1 MGSRAIALRTSIL
14 AVVCSACSGPAGG
27 FAQGR
32 VSDSSG
38 AGISGARI
46 SSDVGVS
53 ASTGG
58 DGEYEVAFEN
68 IAVGTLVRLTAS
80 KEGYTASTHNVNVIA
95 GTRTVDFVL
104 EKVCMPPPC
113 PTGCRTTSIVTEC
126 GQTCPATC
134 SPPNVCDGDTCTA
147 PEECRVCSGG
157 QCQDAREGLPCG
169 ISEDCVTRR
178 CSSGVCVDYFVMENT
193 ACSSDGNECTS
204 DVCKARACKHLPDR
218 GRACAGGRC
227 STAGECMPE
236 ACAQGGRTLL
246 WMDAWPAPH
255 DEIALCETPGVAVA
269 VSPEVGAAYCGTGW
283 HVCTATD
290 VQGHQ
295 PVFNTEQLNF
305 AATVNDGPNCLLVN
319 QMGASQH
326 KGNSPL
332 RRPGNST
339 STGQPFGGSCSAP
352 VSSGNGTWGFHA
364 NTADP
369 NQMTCSNFL
378 RCGVTC
384 CWMRR

>member
-32 VSDSSG
+32 VTDSSG

-68 IAVGTLVRLTAS
+68 LAVGTLVRLTAS
-80 KEGYTASTHNVNVIA
+80 KEGYTASTHNVSVIA

-104 EKVCMPPPC
+104 EKVCMPLPC
-113 PTGCRTTSIVTEC
+113 PTGCRTTSVVAEC

-147 PEECRVCSGG
+147 PDECRVCSGG

-169 ISEDCVTRR
+169 VSEDCVTRT
-178 CSSGVCVDYFVMENT
+178 CSSGVCVDRINNGA
-193 ACSSDGNECTS
+193 ACSSDGNECTQ
-204 DVCKARACKHLPDR
+204 DVCSARICEHRPV
-218 GRACAGGRC
+218 RAQPCAAGRC
-227 STAGECMPE
+227 GTTGACLPE
-236 ACAQGGRTLL
+236 ACALGRTPLL

-255 DEIALCETPGVAVA
+255 DGIALCESPGQAIAVE
-269 VSPEVGAAYCGTGW
+269 PQVGAAYCGTGW
-283 HVCTATD
+283 HVCTASD
-290 VQGHQ
+290 VQSHQ
-295 PVFNTEQLNF
+295 RVFNTETLNF
-305 AATVNDGPNCLLVN
+305 AATVNDGSNCVLVN

-326 KGNSPL
+326 KGNSPF

-339 STGQPFGGSCSAP
+339 STGQPFGGSCSVQ
-352 VSSGNGTWGFHA
+352 VSSGTGTWGFHT
-364 NTADP
+364 NSVGICADL
-369 NQMTCSNFL
+369 L
-378 RCGVTC
+378 RCGVMC
-384 CWMRR
+384 CRNL